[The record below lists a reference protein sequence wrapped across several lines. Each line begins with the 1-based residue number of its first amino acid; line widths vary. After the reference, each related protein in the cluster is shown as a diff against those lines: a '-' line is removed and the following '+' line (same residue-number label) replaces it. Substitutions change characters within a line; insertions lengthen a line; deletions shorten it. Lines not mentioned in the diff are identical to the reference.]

1 MKDYPKYGNKK
12 SESLIRKKSV
22 DAKRSSLKL
31 ALTWIVMIL
40 VALFF
45 VQQRISYIRVEKR
58 VHLLM
63 KEKDKIQLSI
73 LPLQLEERF
82 LTRLD
87 KVENTAKNELN
98 LQHARP
104 SQTIKLRVVSDKER
118 TTENN

>member
-1 MKDYPKYGNKK
+1 MADIDK
-12 SESLIRKKSV
+12 SLIRKKSV

-31 ALTWIVMIL
+31 ALTWIAMIL

-58 VHLLM
+58 VRILM

-87 KVENTAKNELN
+87 SVEEMAKTELN
-98 LQHARP
+98 LQMPRA
-104 SQTIKLRVVSDKER
+104 SQTIEHRLETKPETHD
-118 TTENN
+118 